1 MKNGKRH
8 PQGGCSLTGFTKYKA
23 EETMKTMIAE
33 VCSVAGLG
41 FSPCVYNQ
49 NGNEYMNSVLQKA
62 AMCYTYLN
70 DR

>member
-1 MKNGKRH
+1 
-8 PQGGCSLTGFTKYKA
+8 
-23 EETMKTMIAE
+23 MKTMIAE

-49 NGNEYMNSVLQKA
+49 NGNECMKSVLQKA